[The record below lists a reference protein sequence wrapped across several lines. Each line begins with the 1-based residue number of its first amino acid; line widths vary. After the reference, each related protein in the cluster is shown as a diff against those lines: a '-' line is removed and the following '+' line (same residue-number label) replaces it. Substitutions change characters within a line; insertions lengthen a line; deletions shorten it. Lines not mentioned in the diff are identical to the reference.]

1 MLDTLSMMLSCQFQN
16 VLLVQGSLCKLDDF
30 ENFVKERIGDVDFV
44 KQCGVNSTYPSELTF
59 YWDYKMSLTTLL

>member
-1 MLDTLSMMLSCQFQN
+1 MPIPKCATGPGFS
-16 VLLVQGSLCKLDDF
+16 CKLDDF

-59 YWDYKMSLTTLL
+59 YWDYKNVTYNAPLGDF